1 MMAKDE
7 KGKAEREAREIVKKA
22 KAEAKEIKKKA
33 KLEAKEIKK
42 SAQQQAKEIRKKKE
56 KVSKERKVK
65 FLHTRVPEELE
76 REIKEKAENMRIP
89 VSLLIRNI
97 LEDAFK

>member
-1 MMAKDE
+1 MAKAE
-7 KGKAEREAREIVKKA
+7 EGKAEKEAREIIKKA
-22 KAEAKEIKKKA
+22 KTEAKEIIKKA

-42 SAQQQAKEIRKKKE
+42 NAQRQAREIGRKKE
-56 KVSKERKVK
+56 ETRTERKVK

-76 REIKEKAENMRIP
+76 RKIKERAEQMRIT
-89 VSLLIRNI
+89 VSVLIRNI